1 MVKESS
7 THPWLSQID
16 TSSLPP
22 AQAATLVNAY
32 RRLIGNC
39 RETTRIDRWLWIN
52 TYENTIFNGMN
63 IHKSQLFWGSLGTR
77 VLTHPQIVTE
87 RERETQSLNHLSI
100 HQWVRSAFCHTVTHL
115 SYSCPIFETGAA
127 LCRTLS
133 CWCSKLVG
141 SWPRTWRYG
150 NAGVLNQLFG
160 TND

>member
-16 TSSLPP
+16 TSSLPH
-22 AQAATLVNAY
+22 AKAATLVNAY
-32 RRLIGNC
+32 RRLIGN
-39 RETTRIDRWLWIN
+39 
-52 TYENTIFNGMN
+52 
-63 IHKSQLFWGSLGTR
+63 SQ
-77 VLTHPQIVTE
+77 
-87 RERETQSLNHLSI
+87 RERETQSLNHLSSLSI
-100 HQWVRSAFCHTVTHL
+100 HQLVRSAFCILLSHKHTSPIAVLSLKLEPPCAVTRFTL
-115 SYSCPIFETGAA
+115 G
-127 LCRTLS
+127 RTLS